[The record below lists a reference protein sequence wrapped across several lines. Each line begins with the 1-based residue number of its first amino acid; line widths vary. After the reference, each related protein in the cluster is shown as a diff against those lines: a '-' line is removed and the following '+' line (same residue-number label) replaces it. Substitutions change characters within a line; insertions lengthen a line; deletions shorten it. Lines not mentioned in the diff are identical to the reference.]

1 MAEQQYMEEQK
12 RDLMSGKSAMVELG
26 LAQNEQSEAL
36 KRCEQSIFRYAV
48 HGAKLPTGIHL
59 PCYAEQIAEI
69 LYPEEIEKKKR
80 QLELDGIRRK
90 EKLDKSKT
98 GVQVETAE
106 SKGANHPVP
115 KGKVPTVVEVT
126 IRGQNY
132 RQLALQS
139 RKVAGKP
146 KADAVLLPEDQNVRI
161 QLAQEDRQL
170 QVAMRNLQMHQY
182 HVRKLEREIAT
193 LEKERGHLA
202 DLRDKQITGTRSRL
216 KRFSKVKHMLQEGL
230 AERDE
235 KRRLKEDAAKREAA
249 EKEEEKRAWRERGL
263 ALREKVDEW
272 KARGEPRAEDEDEEE
287 KARRREK
294 LVAKWTLSKEEV
306 ARRQAFESRPPFA
319 AVVPGARFEPGTGG
333 RSPTLDDE
341 RLREVPKT
349 YGISRAHLA

>member
-26 LAQNEQSEAL
+26 LAQNEQSDAA

-69 LYPEEIEKKKR
+69 LYPEEIEKKKK
-80 QLELDGIRRK
+80 QLELDSVRRK
-90 EKLDKSKT
+90 ENLQKGKA

-106 SKGANHPVP
+106 TKGANHPVP

-139 RKVAGKP
+139 RKVAAKP
-146 KADAVLLPEDQNVRI
+146 KADVALLPEDQNVRI

-182 HVRKLEREIAT
+182 HVRKLEREIAA
-193 LEKERGHLA
+193 LEQEREQLVEMRAKPNRRLQRSEPGVSVG
-202 DLRDKQITGTRSRL
+202 RPSGTR
-216 KRFSKVKHMLQEGL
+216 
-230 AERDE
+230 
-235 KRRLKEDAAKREAA
+235 
-249 EKEEEKRAWRERGL
+249 WRSGN
-263 ALREKVDEW
+263 
-272 KARGEPRAEDEDEEE
+272 P
-287 KARRREK
+287 
-294 LVAKWTLSKEEV
+294 
-306 ARRQAFESRPPFA
+306 
-319 AVVPGARFEPGTGG
+319 AV
-333 RSPTLDDE
+333 S
-341 RLREVPKT
+341 
-349 YGISRAHLA
+349 

>member
-26 LAQNEQSEAL
+26 LAQNEQSDAA

-69 LYPEEIEKKKR
+69 LYPEEIEKKKK
-80 QLELDGIRRK
+80 QLELDSVRRK
-90 EKLDKSKT
+90 ENLQKGKA

-106 SKGANHPVP
+106 TKGANHPVP

-139 RKVAGKP
+139 RKVAAKP
-146 KADAVLLPEDQNVRI
+146 KADVALLPEDENVRS

-193 LEKERGHLA
+193 LEKEREHLA
-202 DLRDKQITGTRSRL
+202 DLRNKQITGTRSRL
-216 KRFSKVKHMLQEGL
+216 KRFSKVKTMLREGL

-235 KRRLKEDAAKREAA
+235 KRRAKEEAAKREAE
-249 EKEEEKRAWRERGL
+249 EKEEEKRAWRERGA
-263 ALREKVDEW
+263 ALREKVEEW
-272 KARGEPRAEDEDEEE
+272 KARGEPRADDEETSEE

-306 ARRQAFESRPPFA
+306 ARRQAAECRPPFA
-319 AVVPGARFEPGTGG
+319 AVVPGGPRDEKRDRVGPGHT
-333 RSPTLDDE
+333 P
-341 RLREVPKT
+341 
-349 YGISRAHLA
+349 